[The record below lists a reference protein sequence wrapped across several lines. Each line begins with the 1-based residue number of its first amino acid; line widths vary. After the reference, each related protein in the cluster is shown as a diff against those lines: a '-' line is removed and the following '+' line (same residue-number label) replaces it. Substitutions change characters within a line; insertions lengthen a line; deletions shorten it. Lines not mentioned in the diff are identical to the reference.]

1 MKEKV
6 DAVINVICLTLFRLE
21 YIVYVLIMYKY
32 IILLLCLFGCA
43 EIIYTPPTV
52 SYITS
57 ITQNGDTVKVIQV
70 KDKYKT
76 TYYVSPCYKNE

>member
-1 MKEKV
+1 MEASEISQISGV
-6 DAVINVICLTLFRLE
+6 FLFD
-21 YIVYVLIMYKY
+21 ISKQIMYKY
-32 IILLLCLFGCA
+32 IILLLCLFGCD

>member
-1 MKEKV
+1 MKY
-6 DAVINVICLTLFRLE
+6 L
-21 YIVYVLIMYKY
+21 
-32 IILLLCLFGCA
+32 ILLICVFGCV

-57 ITQNGDTVKVIQV
+57 ITQKGDTVKVIQV

-76 TYYVSPCYKNE
+76 TYYVSPCHKNQ

>member
-1 MKEKV
+1 MKY
-6 DAVINVICLTLFRLE
+6 L
-21 YIVYVLIMYKY
+21 
-32 IILLLCLFGCA
+32 ILLICLFGCA

-57 ITQNGDTVKVIQV
+57 ITPKGDTVKVIQV

-76 TYYVSPCYKNE
+76 TYYISPCHKNQ

>member
-1 MKEKV
+1 MGCRRF
-6 DAVINVICLTLFRLE
+6 I
-21 YIVYVLIMYKY
+21 LIMKY
-32 IILLLCLFGCA
+32 LILLICLFGCA

-57 ITQNGDTVKVIQV
+57 ITQKGGTVKVIQV

-76 TYYVSPCYKNE
+76 TYYVSPCHKNQ

>member
-1 MKEKV
+1 MKY
-6 DAVINVICLTLFRLE
+6 L
-21 YIVYVLIMYKY
+21 
-32 IILLLCLFGCA
+32 ILLICLFGCA

-57 ITQNGDTVKVIQV
+57 ITQKGDTVKVIQV

-76 TYYVSPCYKNE
+76 SYYVPPFNKINK